1 MWQMDAMKPLIMEI
15 NLRLTERRGEPRR
28 MVNRQPPKNE
38 PVVVRPQVWGPAS
51 GMGVRVAV
59 PGVSLIRVLDQ
70 FEYIVRN
77 IGFPEQALF
86 GAAIGEADDVEK
98 LLAGQ
103 VNLLAKDVLLDRDHH
118 FRAAPHPGA
127 KRKRIHEL
135 TARRR
140 IQGPP
145 FVPADAVDGMAYD
158 AALAD
163 EKRPSP
169 RWIHGWKIDPR
180 GELL

>member
-1 MWQMDAMKPLIMEI
+1 M
-15 NLRLTERRGEPRR
+15 
-28 MVNRQPPKNE
+28 
-38 PVVVRPQVWGPAS
+38 
-51 GMGVRVAV
+51 AV
-59 PGVSLIRVLDQ
+59 PGVSLMPVLDQ
-70 FEYIVRN
+70 FEYIVGNVRL
-77 IGFPEQALF
+77 PELPLF

-103 VNLLAKDVLLDRDHH
+103 VNLLAKDVLLDSDHH

-140 IQGPP
+140 IQGRP

-158 AALAD
+158 AALASSV
-163 EKRPSP
+163 RP
-169 RWIHGWKIDPR
+169 RAGFMAGR
-180 GELL
+180 

>member
-1 MWQMDAMKPLIMEI
+1 M
-15 NLRLTERRGEPRR
+15 
-28 MVNRQPPKNE
+28 
-38 PVVVRPQVWGPAS
+38 
-51 GMGVRVAV
+51 AV